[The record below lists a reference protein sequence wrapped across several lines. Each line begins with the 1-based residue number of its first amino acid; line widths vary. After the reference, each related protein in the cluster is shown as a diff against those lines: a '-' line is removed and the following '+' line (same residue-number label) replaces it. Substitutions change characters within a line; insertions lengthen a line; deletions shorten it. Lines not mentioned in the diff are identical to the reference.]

1 MATSEFTF
9 HPNWGNAVWIS
20 SLSLKPNITKSPILI
35 ISEKP
40 NTILILSILNF
51 SPFPNVF
58 KTHSFQLF
66 RNNAERIIL
75 NLKS

>member
-9 HPNWGNAVWIS
+9 HPNWVNAVWIS

-58 KTHSFQLF
+58 RGKSPTVFSFLEIT
-66 RNNAERIIL
+66 R
-75 NLKS
+75 SV